1 MLRGGH
7 CSYVTVHRNETHLY
21 FNDLSEG
28 AERPGRRTPYTE
40 QKKRIEAASTRR
52 QCPAAR
58 VRVSSFWWSKP
69 PDRTASELLV
79 RLASVRFRAA
89 ARPTVDRRP
98 LAAASTSFRQ
108 GDEFRSS
115 KRWRPAAATRA
126 TTRRRASL
134 SCFRRE
140 SRVSRG
146 ERRTRR
152 RSDAKLS
159 NSTRFLAMIAIENI

>member
-1 MLRGGH
+1 MLRGQH
-7 CSYVTVHRNETHLY
+7 CSYVTVHRNETYLY
-21 FNDLSEG
+21 FNELSEG
-28 AERPGRRTPYTE
+28 AERPGRRAPCTE
-40 QKKRIEAASTRR
+40 QIEAASARCRSRR
-52 QCPAAR
+52 AR

-89 ARPTVDRRP
+89 ARPTLDRCS

-108 GDEFRSS
+108 GDEFSSS
-115 KRWRPAAATRA
+115 KRLCPAAAARA

-140 SRVSRG
+140 SRVSRR

-152 RSDAKLS
+152 QSDAKLS

>member
-1 MLRGGH
+1 MLRGRH

-21 FNDLSEG
+21 FNDLSED
-28 AERPGRRTPYTE
+28 AERPGRHAPYTE
-40 QKKRIEAASTRR
+40 QKGSKVLQPDAGARR
-52 QCPAAR
+52 AR

-79 RLASVRFRAA
+79 RLAPVRFRAA
-89 ARPTVDRRP
+89 ARPTLDRCS

-108 GDEFRSS
+108 GDEFSSS
-115 KRWRPAAATRA
+115 KRLCPAAAARA

-134 SCFRRE
+134 SCFRCE
-140 SRVSRG
+140 SRVSRR